1 MLHLVDEAITAHLRA
16 DVPLDPSIDIDFSL
30 PDKEWSSG
38 LTRPTVNVYLW
49 DVQREVKGNKGGLE
63 EVRKEGQLV
72 RRLPLP
78 RVRLGYFV
86 SVWAGEESDEHLLLG
101 RVMRSALRSKAVAA
115 ALVPAGLVEPGTSL
129 ELALGAQDRRLALD
143 FWRNIDGRFR
153 PGLELEVRMA
163 LDLGLETPAGPP
175 VEAVEL
181 SVEDTERP
189 TRRSFRARAF
199 VEEIRRGDG

>member
-1 MLHLVDEAITAHLRA
+1 MLHLVDEAITSHLRA
-16 DVPLDPSIDIDFSL
+16 DVPLDTSIDIDFSL

-49 DVQREVKGNKGGLE
+49 DVQRETKGNKGGLE
-63 EVRKEGQLV
+63 EVVRDGKMV

-101 RVMRSALRSKAVAA
+101 RVMRSALRSKAVDN
-115 ALVPAGLVEPGTSL
+115 ALIPAGLVEPGTGL
-129 ELALGAQDRRLALD
+129 ELAVGSQDRRLALD

-153 PGLELEVRMA
+153 PGLELEVRFA

-175 VEAVEL
+175 VEVVEAKI
-181 SVEDTERP
+181 EDIERP
-189 TRRSFRARAF
+189 TRRTMRSRAF

>member
-1 MLHLVDEAITAHLRA
+1 MLHLVDEAIGSHLRA
-16 DVPLDPSIDIDFSL
+16 DVPLDPSIDVDFSL

-49 DVQREVKGNKGGLE
+49 DVQREAKGNKGGLE
-63 EVRKEGQLV
+63 EVQREGQIV

-101 RVMRSALRSKAVAA
+101 RVMRSALRSKAVAND
-115 ALVPAGLVEPGTSL
+115 LIPAGLVEPGTGL
-129 ELALGAQDRRLALD
+129 ELSLGSQDRRLALD

-153 PGLELEVRMA
+153 PGLELEVRFA

-175 VEAVEL
+175 VESVAL

-189 TRRSFRARAF
+189 TRRSLRSRAF
-199 VEEIRRGDG
+199 VEELRRGDG

>member
-1 MLHLVDEAITAHLRA
+1 MLHLVDEALTAHLRA
-16 DVPLDPSIDIDFSL
+16 DVPLDTSIDIDFSL
-30 PDKEWSSG
+30 PDKEWSSA
-38 LTRPTVNVYLW
+38 LTRPVVNVYLW

-63 EVRKEGQLV
+63 EVVRDGKMV

-101 RVMRSALRSKAVAA
+101 RVMRSALRAKAIDNS
-115 ALVPAGLVEPGTSL
+115 LIPPGLVEPGTGIDL
-129 ELALGAQDRRLALD
+129 NLGSQDRRLSLD

-153 PGLELEVRMA
+153 PGLELEVR
-163 LDLGLETPAGPP
+163 LSIDLGLETPAGPP
-175 VEAVEL
+175 VESVEL

-189 TRRSFRARAF
+189 TRRSLRSRAF
-199 VEEIRRGDG
+199 VEELRRGDG

>member
-16 DVPLDPSIDIDFSL
+16 DVPLDTSIDIDFSL

-63 EVRKEGQLV
+63 EVLKDGQLI

-101 RVMRSALRSKAVAA
+101 RVMRSALRSKAVASD
-115 ALVPAGLVEPGTSL
+115 LVPAGLVEPGTGL
-129 ELALGAQDRRLALD
+129 ELALGSQDRRLALD

-153 PGLELEVRMA
+153 PGLELEVRFA

-175 VEAVEL
+175 VAAVE
-181 SVEDTERP
+181 VAVADTERP
-189 TRRSFRARAF
+189 TRRSLRSRAF
-199 VEEIRRGDG
+199 VEELRRGDG

>member
-1 MLHLVDEAITAHLRA
+1 MLHLVDEAITSHLRA
-16 DVPLDPSIDIDFSL
+16 DVPLDTSIDIDFSL

-63 EVRKEGQLV
+63 EVSRDGQLV

-78 RVRLGYFV
+78 RIRLGYFV

-101 RVMRSALRSKAVAA
+101 RVMRSALRSRAVNNDF
-115 ALVPAGLVEPGTSL
+115 VPAGLVEPGTGL
-129 ELALGAQDRRLALD
+129 ELSLGSQDRRLALD

-153 PGLELEVRMA
+153 PGLELEVRFA
-163 LDLGLETPAGPP
+163 VDLGLETPAGPP
-175 VEAVEL
+175 VEGVEVAVADL
-181 SVEDTERP
+181 ERP
-189 TRRSFRARAF
+189 TRRTVRTRAM
-199 VEEIRRGDG
+199 VEEFRRGDG